1 MGEDL
6 MVSVTIEEFEQEKSI
21 DKKLNLMFKVL
32 SAQQEG
38 CVTTV
43 EGFDQRID
51 SLETSRKMNKAKI
64 AGIGI
69 GSGGGAA
76 ALIALIKSW
85 FAGGGQ

>member
-38 CVTTV
+38 CVKTV
-43 EGFDQRID
+43 EGFI
-51 SLETSRKMNKAKI
+51 NV
-64 AGIGI
+64 
-69 GSGGGAA
+69 
-76 ALIALIKSW
+76 LIVWKRAEK
-85 FAGGGQ
+85 

>member
-1 MGEDL
+1 
-6 MVSVTIEEFEQEKSI
+6 
-21 DKKLNLMFKVL
+21 
-32 SAQQEG
+32 
-38 CVTTV
+38 
-43 EGFDQRID
+43 
-51 SLETSRKMNKAKI
+51 MNKAKI